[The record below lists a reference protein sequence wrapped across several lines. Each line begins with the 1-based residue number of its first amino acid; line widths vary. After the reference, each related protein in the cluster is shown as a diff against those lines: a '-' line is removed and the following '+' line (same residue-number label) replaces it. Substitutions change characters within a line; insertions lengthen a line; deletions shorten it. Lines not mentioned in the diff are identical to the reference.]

1 MNFPIGY
8 WRRFE
13 MVLLLFQSKHPG
25 IIVDD
30 CVTAEA
36 AAELTGYNIQH
47 IRRLTW
53 AGKLDALR
61 VGRSWLIKIK
71 SLEAYLAAAEEH
83 DSRFGPRVP
92 AQPDNDDENA
102 S

>member
-1 MNFPIGY
+1 V
-8 WRRFE
+8 
-13 MVLLLFQSKHPG
+13 VLFHLQSDHPG
-25 IIVDD
+25 VILEG

-71 SLEAYLAAAEEH
+71 SLEAYLAAAEEN

-102 S
+102 SA